1 MKVHILIVTYPFEFS
16 KVLGVFLNKSDAE
29 TQRDIEVK
37 KDTSKGYNEFNIEE
51 HEIKP

>member
-1 MKVHILIVTYPFEFS
+1 MTVHILIVTYPHEFS

-37 KDTSKGYNEFNIEE
+37 KDVSRGYNDFDIEE
-51 HEIKP
+51 HEVK